1 MDKISTF
8 GCKVCWYVLTEKWQ
22 FREIGTS
29 MIKRLFAGRL
39 GLLHVRYLKE
49 AAFGEN
55 YGLELCG

>member
-1 MDKISTF
+1 
-8 GCKVCWYVLTEKWQ
+8 
-22 FREIGTS
+22 